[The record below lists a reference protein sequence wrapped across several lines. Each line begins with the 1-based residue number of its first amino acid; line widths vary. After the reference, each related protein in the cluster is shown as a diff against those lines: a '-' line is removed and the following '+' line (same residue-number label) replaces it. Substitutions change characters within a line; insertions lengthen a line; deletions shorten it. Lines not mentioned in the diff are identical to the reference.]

1 MKGFRIVAIALIAVF
16 LLAGCVSHTHV
27 VGSGAQTG
35 QEVTA
40 KQWYAV
46 WGLIPIGIGGGAD
59 TAQMAAGAQDYTIT
73 TEDGFIDILA
83 NMFLGYATLRIRTV
97 TVTK

>member
-1 MKGFRIVAIALIAVF
+1 MKVFKITAIALIAVL

-35 QEVTA
+35 QEVSA

-59 TAQMAAGAQDYTIT
+59 TAEMAAGAQDYTIT
-73 TEDGFIDILA
+73 TEYEFIDVLA
-83 NMFLGYATLRIRTV
+83 NIFLQYATLQIRTV